1 MSSQARYETLGYEV
15 EAGVATLTLNRPQAA
30 NAIDMT
36 LGRELMDAV
45 TRSDADASV
54 RAVLLTGQG
63 KMFSGGGDLASFAKY
78 GDDVGRALREL
89 TGYLHVSVS
98 RLLRHRAPVVVAV
111 NGVAAGGGMS
121 LALAGDLV
129 LAAESARFTM
139 AYTKAGLVPDGG
151 ATHVLTRLVGLRR
164 AQELIFTNRL
174 LSAQEALS
182 WGLITRVV
190 PDAELAGEA
199 HKLARTLAEGPT
211 RAFASVKRLL
221 VSSSTESPEA
231 QMELESQAIARA
243 AEESD
248 GKEGIGAFLAK
259 RAPVFKGVP

>member
-1 MSSQARYETLGYEV
+1 MSSRAEYETLRYEV
-15 EAGVATLTLNRPQAA
+15 QAGVATITLNRPHAA

-45 TRSDADASV
+45 TRSDADPSV
-54 RAVLLTGQG
+54 RALLLTANG
-63 KMFSGGGDLASFAKY
+63 KMFSGGGDLASFANY

-89 TGYLHVSVS
+89 TGYLHLSVA
-98 RLLRHRAPVVVAV
+98 RLLRHKAPVVVAV

-129 LAAESARFTM
+129 LAAQSARFTM

-151 ATHVLTRLVGLRR
+151 STHVLTRLVGLRR

-174 LSAQEALS
+174 LNAEEALS

-190 PDAELAGEA
+190 PDCELAAQALE
-199 HKLARTLAEGPT
+199 LARSLAQGPT
-211 RAFASVKRLL
+211 RAFAGVKRLL

-243 AEESD
+243 AEEAD
-248 GKEGIGAFLAK
+248 GKEGIAAFLAK
-259 RAPVFKGVP
+259 RTPAFKGQP

>member
-1 MSSQARYETLGYEV
+1 
-15 EAGVATLTLNRPQAA
+15 
-30 NAIDMT
+30 
-36 LGRELMDAV
+36 
-45 TRSDADASV
+45 
-54 RAVLLTGQG
+54 
-63 KMFSGGGDLASFAKY
+63 
-78 GDDVGRALREL
+78 
-89 TGYLHVSVS
+89 
-98 RLLRHRAPVVVAV
+98 
-111 NGVAAGGGMS
+111 MS